1 MLHSSEQRASLSTS
15 ILFPPPLSA
24 FAFTLPPSPPL
35 CPDHCPVHPSAQE
48 QWSTLK
54 EKQEERGARCHGVAC
69 LLTKPLKAAPH
80 KSKRNIMVIV
90 SPRATEIPLLFCP
103 PLFLGFFGSKRGQS
117 QGWRFFYSR
126 GPFLVDLAPFKSFLT
141 AFLFPS
147 PPLLSDHPL
156 VLCSCNPQH

>member
-1 MLHSSEQRASLSTS
+1 MAHVHLRALQKASLSLEVEGWRSAPLVGATS
-15 ILFPPPLSA
+15 PPLHVHPFSSSTLCHC
-24 FAFTLPPSPPL
+24 FTLPPSPPL

-54 EKQEERGARCHGVAC
+54 EKQEERGARCHRVAC

-103 PLFLGFFGSKRGQS
+103 PLFLGFFGNKSGQS
-117 QGWRFFYSR
+117 QGWRFFIR
-126 GPFLVDLAPFKSFLT
+126 GVLFLSIWRL
-141 AFLFPS
+141 
-147 PPLLSDHPL
+147 
-156 VLCSCNPQH
+156 